1 LVFFGGFVDL
11 IKAYGMA
18 EQARLEQMFQVNKV
32 ANKSELLALY
42 HQGWQRIYQHGDFS
56 RWAEAF
62 AALPDI
68 KQVEVSFSDTV
79 SVRQKSDEALDAT
92 QVEQAL
98 KDLLPWRKGPFEVF
112 GVYVDAEWRSDM
124 KWQRVLPHISSL
136 QGRKVLDIG
145 CGSGYH
151 LWRML
156 EQGAKLALGI
166 DTSALFAFHFAVIKR
181 YTPKSP
187 AFYLPAGIGD
197 MLAHMASFDTVFS
210 MGILY
215 HRKNPLAHLMRIKGL
230 LKAGGEVV
238 LETLVVDGDA
248 QTCLIPDGRYAKMK
262 NVWFLPSVAMLSL
275 WMKRLGFKDV
285 RCVDINVTSSKEQ
298 RVTDWM
304 RFESLADYL
313 DPNDSSKTIEGHPA
327 PKRAM
332 MIAHI

>member
-1 LVFFGGFVDL
+1 VEFT
-11 IKAYGMA
+11 KAYSLA
-18 EQARLEQMFQVNKV
+18 EQDRFEQMLKTNKV
-32 ANKSELLALY
+32 LNKDDLLALY
-42 HQGWQRIYQHGDFS
+42 HEGWQKCFAHGDYS
-56 RWAEAF
+56 RWSK
-62 AALPDI
+62 ALELLPEVEGVTIHPDD
-68 KQVEVSFSDTV
+68 V
-79 SVRQKSDEALDAT
+79 VRVISHDKVVDKANVRTAL
-92 QVEQAL
+92 QAL
-98 KDLLPWRKGPFEVF
+98 CPWRKGPFEVF
-112 GVYVDAEWRSDM
+112 GVHVDSEWRSDM

-156 EQGAKLALGI
+156 EQGAELALGI
-166 DTSALFAFHFAVIKR
+166 DTSPLFAFHFAAIKR
-181 YTPKSP
+181 YTPESQ

-197 MLAHMASFDTVFS
+197 MPEHMASFDSVFS

-215 HRKNPLAHLMRIKGL
+215 HRKNPLAHLQRIKTL
-230 LKAGGEVV
+230 LNEGGEVV

-248 QTCLIPDGRYAKMK
+248 QTCLIPDGRYAKMR

-313 DPNDSSKTIEGHPA
+313 DPHDSSKTIEGHPA
-327 PKRAM
+327 PKRAIL
-332 MIAHI
+332 IAHT